1 MENRHNNDRG
11 KRPEAGRK
19 KVTAASASNNKTRS
33 QGQTH
38 KKPGNRPQN
47 RSAGKPHTYKH
58 NTTHHGEPG
67 LRYDGQRRD
76 KMLPKKL
83 ADTREENIDFD
94 LGSDA
99 GEELEE
105 RKKRDEA
112 KREQARRAHYDDA
125 DGGEE
130 ADGSDNEG
138 RRESPGEKNKGKYT
152 LPVLL
157 FTFGLMAI
165 WGLSL
170 IGSLYNTTVV
180 GYNEYARA
188 ASDNQWKMLSYSAE
202 RGVIYDANG
211 NPLASNT
218 YNFTVVCSPNTVAR
232 TTGISREEIIN
243 GFVEILG
250 VSYEKMD
257 SIIPTDPDDYTDE
270 RNQVQGCDIMKN
282 VEVEV
287 KEQLEAF
294 VNDNDIQGIGYVAV
308 PQRYY
313 NYGTLAAQVIG
324 YASNDGEAL
333 KGVYGLEASYNSVL
347 SGTDGYR
354 YSEVDSSN
362 DGVLP
367 YSEAT
372 MEDEVDGRNLVLN
385 IDVNIQR
392 IAEDACRNAYNTYNP
407 RGGVCAIVM
416 DPYTGAILAMVS
428 MPDFDLNDPYGIP
441 YGRTEAEWNAMT
453 EAERIEYLMS
463 NAWRNRC
470 ISDTYE
476 PGSTFKALTT
486 AIALEENLTNE
497 NEEFSDAPIEVSDV
511 DTISCWMQKS
521 YGYNHGTESLLT
533 AFENSCNP
541 IFVQLAYRIGLTKYY
556 EYVHTFGFYE
566 TTGID
571 LPAEGIGIFHEDPS
585 RIDMAS
591 LSFGESS
598 TVTAI
603 QLLNSYCALINGG
616 NLMVPHVVKYI
627 TDSEGNIVDEIE
639 PEVIRTIFSEETC
652 ARVRAMMAAV
662 VSDGTGTAGQVPGYS
677 VAGKTST
684 STIEIGEE
692 AGMHVLSFSCYAPSN
707 DPKIA
712 VLVVVNRPEDRSV
725 GSSAPAATAA
735 RIVEATLSYMDIPR
749 VFTEDEYDKMTI
761 RYWVQPV
768 AGMSAAQASS
778 TIGRNGISTI
788 YGSVD
793 MAADSIVSFTY
804 PGTDATLYSTGIV
817 VLYPE
822 GTTEGQMLT
831 TTVPNL
837 KGKTAM
843 ECIEALRDCNLNC
856 MIDGDVTGVCT
867 DQDIEYLRE
876 VYAGTIVTVTLSAQ
890 QQTPTPTPQ
899 AADPLAG
906 EDGVVP
912 TEPTEEQAS
921 GDGDDP

>member
-1 MENRHNNDRG
+1 MDNRHNDHNHKGKHNTPGKKHRPSAAEFASG
-11 KRPEAGRK
+11 KKRPVAGKNSEQENKNGRAPSLEEVKKRPE
-19 KVTAASASNNKTRS
+19 
-33 QGQTH
+33 
-38 KKPGNRPQN
+38 KKPV
-47 RSAGKPHTYKH
+47 
-58 NTTHHGEPG
+58 PG
-67 LRYDGQRRD
+67 S
-76 KMLPKKL
+76 LP
-83 ADTREENIDFD
+83 AEND
-94 LGSDA
+94 
-99 GEELEE
+99 LEE
-105 RKKRDEA
+105 KIEA
-112 KREQARRAHYDDA
+112 EQ
-125 DGGEE
+125 GE
-130 ADGSDNEG
+130 ADDKKEQINSNYK
-138 RRESPGEKNKGKYT
+138 RSRYT
-152 LPVLL
+152 MPVILTA
-157 FTFGLMAI
+157 FVLMAV
-165 WGLSL
+165 WGVTL
-170 IGSLYNTTVV
+170 IASLYQTTVLD
-180 GYNEYARA
+180 YDEYARA
-188 ASDNQWKMLSYSAE
+188 ASDNQWKMLSYAAE
-202 RGVIYDANG
+202 RGVIYDVNG

-218 YNFTVVCSPNTVAR
+218 YNFTVVCSPNSLAR
-232 TTGISREEIIN
+232 TTTLSRDEIIN
-243 GFVEILG
+243 AFCTILG

-257 SIIPTDPDDYTDE
+257 SIIPVDPDDPNDE
-270 RNQVQGCDIMKN
+270 RNSVLGCDIMKN
-282 VEVEV
+282 VEAEV
-287 KEQLEAF
+287 KAELEAY
-294 VNDNDIQGIGYVAV
+294 VDEHDIQGIGYVAV

-313 NYGTLAAQVIG
+313 NYGSLAAQVIG
-324 YASNDGEAL
+324 YAVNDGEAL
-333 KGVYGLEASYNSVL
+333 KGVYGLEAYYNSVL
-347 SGTDGYR
+347 SGSDGYR

-367 YSEAT
+367 YSAAT

-416 DPYTGAILAMVS
+416 DPNTGAILAMVS
-428 MPDFDLNDPYGIP
+428 MPDFDLNDPYGVP
-441 YGRTEAEWNAMT
+441 YGRSEEEWKLMD
-453 EAERIEYLMS
+453 ESEQIEYLMS
-463 NAWRNRC
+463 SAWRNRC

-497 NEEFSDAPIEVSDV
+497 DEQFSDAPIEVSDI
-511 DTISCWMQKS
+511 DTISCWLQKS
-521 YGYNHGTESLLT
+521 HGYNHGTESLLQ

-571 LPAEGIGIFHEDPS
+571 LPAEGIGIFHDAPS
-585 RIDMAS
+585 KIDMAS

-603 QLLNSYCALINGG
+603 QLLNSYCAIINGG

-639 PEVIRTIFSEETC
+639 PEVIRTIFSEDTC
-652 ARVRAMMAAV
+652 ARVRNMMAAV
-662 VSDGTGTAGQVPGYS
+662 VTDGTGSAGQVPGYS

-692 AGMHVLSFSCYAPSN
+692 AGMHVLSFSCYAPSY

-735 RIVEATLSYMDIPR
+735 RIVESTLSYMDVPR
-749 VFTEDEYDKMTI
+749 IFTEDEYDKMTI

-793 MAADSIVSFTY
+793 MNAESVVSFTY

-817 VLYPE
+817 ILYPE

-837 KGKTAM
+837 RGKSAM
-843 ECIEALRDCNLNC
+843 ECIEALRDSNLNC
-856 MIDGDVTGVCT
+856 IIDGDVAGVCT
-867 DQDIEYLRE
+867 DQDMEYMQE
-876 VYAGTIVTVTLSAQ
+876 VYAGSIVKVTLSEERL
-890 QQTPTPTPQ
+890 TPTPTPSSN
-899 AADPLAG
+899 DPLAG

-912 TEPTEEQAS
+912 TEETSESAEAGS
-921 GDGDDP
+921 AEGEAAA